1 MAVVAARSWPVVE
14 RLMNEE
20 CVGDLLIVSH
30 YNTIR
35 CIIGKALQLVPQQVV
50 KISIPNAVPIVLRK
64 PAANGRY
71 ELLHGLEA
79 SW

>member
-1 MAVVAARSWPVVE
+1 
-14 RLMNEE
+14 MNEE
-20 CVGDLLIVSH
+20 CAGDLLIVSH